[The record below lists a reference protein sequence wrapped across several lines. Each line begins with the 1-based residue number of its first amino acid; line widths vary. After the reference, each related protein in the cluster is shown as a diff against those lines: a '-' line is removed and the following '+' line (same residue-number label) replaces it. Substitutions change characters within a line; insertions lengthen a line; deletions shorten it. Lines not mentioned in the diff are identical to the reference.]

1 MSQVL
6 TVANRSTGTSFP
18 SRGKTGVLGAALLLV
33 APLQFLLFEQV
44 TAAAW
49 REPGYSFYY
58 NFISD
63 LGVVNGPIV
72 YQGRHVDSPIGWLM
86 DFSFIALGVLG
97 SAGIMLLARSL
108 ARGPHRTIVSILGIL
123 FGVGGVLVG
132 VFPEN
137 SVELGH
143 IIGALLNIG
152 LGNALLIA
160 IGLAGHRHYGLPLWI
175 SRLVGA
181 SGVIGVA
188 AMVGLAV
195 FPVLFT
201 GAIER
206 VAAYPYM
213 YGFALLAALAL
224 VNIRK
229 FQPLNEK
236 E

>member
-6 TVANRSTGTSFP
+6 TVTNRPAGTSFP
-18 SRGKTGVLGAALLLV
+18 SRGKAGVLGAALLLV
-33 APLQFLLFEQV
+33 APLQFLLFEQI

-72 YQGRHVDSPIGWLM
+72 YQGRHVDSPVGWLI
-86 DFSFIALGVLG
+86 DFSFIALGVLA
-97 SAGIMLLARSL
+97 STGIMLLTRSL
-108 ARGPHRTIVSILGIL
+108 ARGAHRTVISIFGIL
-123 FGVGGVLVG
+123 FGIGGVLVG

-143 IIGALLNIG
+143 IIGAFLNIG

-160 IGLAGHRHYGLPLWI
+160 IGLAGHRHYGLPRWI
-175 SRLVGA
+175 SRLVVA
-181 SGVIGVA
+181 SGVIGAA
-188 AMVGLAV
+188 AMAGLVA

-206 VAAYPYM
+206 TAAYPYM
-213 YGFALLAALAL
+213 FGFALLAALAL
-224 VNIRK
+224 VNIHK
-229 FQPLNEK
+229 FQPLNGK
-236 E
+236 